1 MLHGKTGLILGV
13 ANHRSIAWAI
23 AKSAAREGAELV
35 LTAQNERFL
44 KSLTDLV
51 SELGR
56 PSLTTTCDVGEP
68 EQVAALMDFVKAQR
82 GGLDFIVHCIAYA
95 PREELEGNYVDTS
108 AAGFATALGV
118 SAYSLTALTKAALPL
133 MEGRNG
139 AVLTLS
145 YLGAERV
152 IPNYNVMGVAKAAL
166 ESSVRYLAA
175 DLGPLG
181 HRVNAISAGPLRTL
195 AAAGVSGFSGMLDS
209 VAQRS
214 AMKRN
219 VEAAEVGD
227 AAAFMVSPL
236 ARGITGTVLHV
247 DCGYSVMGI

>member
-56 PSLTTTCDVGEP
+56 PALTTTCDVGEP